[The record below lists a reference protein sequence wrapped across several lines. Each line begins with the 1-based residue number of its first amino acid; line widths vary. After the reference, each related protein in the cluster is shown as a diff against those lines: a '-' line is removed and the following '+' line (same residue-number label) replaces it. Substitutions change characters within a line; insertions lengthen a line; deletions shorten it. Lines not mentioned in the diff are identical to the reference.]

1 MRNVIIVEERF
12 EARGTQRGL
21 ALPTAAFADSSS
33 SWVHWSLR
41 VSTLLLQ
48 GNTDNG
54 RCAIYMDNGP
64 PASPV
69 YTGVSSRLV
78 RNETRRSVD
87 AGNPEKVAVGMIRP
101 LLTHF
106 HGVVKSKETRYLLM
120 DPWRGQ

>member
-1 MRNVIIVEERF
+1 MQGDLPMRNVIIVEERF

-33 SWVHWSLR
+33 SRFHWSLG
-41 VSTLLLQ
+41 VSTPLPQ
-48 GNTDNG
+48 GD
-54 RCAIYMDNGP
+54 MDNGP

-106 HGVVKSKETRYLLM
+106 QGVVKKLGTC
-120 DPWRGQ
+120 